1 MNKGRVHIVEA
12 LGHRPPCPCLGSAKL
27 TSPFKEDP
35 GLQLLPHTSDSGL
48 APQQLAAPASPASPH
63 LFSKWSHCGKAAKLL
78 LFPADAFAKAFHHGL
93 LGDTHSHL
101 SGFDRVWIHRTFQ
114 EALVI
119 TCILQDIFIVW
130 VEEEV
135 GLGTLQGFY
144 VVTDW
149 EATQQLSGEVQRGGH
164 SPAGSAGGLC

>member
-1 MNKGRVHIVEA
+1 MVYIVEA
-12 LGHRPPCPCLGSAKL
+12 LGHRPPCPCLGFAKL
-27 TSPFKEDP
+27 KSPFKEHP
-35 GLQLLPHTSDSGL
+35 ALQLLPHSSDSGL
-48 APQQLAAPASPASPH
+48 ARWQLASPASPASPH

-78 LFPADAFAKAFHHGL
+78 LFPADAFVKAFHQGL

-119 TCILQDIFIVW
+119 TCVLQDIFIIR

-144 VVTDW
+144 IVTNW
-149 EATQQLSGEVQRGGH
+149 EATQQFSGGADGGH
-164 SPAGSAGGLC
+164 NSASSAGGSH